1 MSLNGSHSFDGVLV
15 MNSGALDIAGGT
27 TLGVTRDFMVQGN
40 STVVC
45 QGTNNGGQVSNQW
58 AGVGVTINASNVF
71 VEAGSEITADGQG
84 YAASTGAGIGPGG
97 GAYDGVNAGGGG
109 GYGGVGGYGDWVD
122 AGGPVYGSLLEPAD

>member
-1 MSLNGSHSFDGVLV
+1 M
-15 MNSGALDIAGGT
+15 
-27 TLGVTRDFMVQGN
+27 GVTRDFMVQGN

-45 QGTNNGGQVSNQW
+45 GGATNTDLVDGQW

-97 GAYDGVNAGGGG
+97 GANDFGHAGGGG
-109 GYGGVGGYGDWVD
+109 G
-122 AGGPVYGSLLEPAD
+122 